1 MASNSRQRSV
11 SSDSRKRSSRNKNAS
26 ARPSSIKGRPSQTR
40 SVRMPQGSSY
50 SRVRSGSYSQTN
62 RVAHDAY
69 RRAGA
74 SRGYNE
80 PIRSVSVS
88 QVRDSSRR
96 VQKKS
101 PSRAKGIVIVL
112 LVLAVILGVAGIVVY
127 NLNLFPVKKVTVSGV
142 EHLTAEEMTDLAAVP
157 QDTTL
162 IRVDT
167 AGIESRLESNPWV
180 KDATAERIFPDTIN
194 LKINERKITAIVEV
208 LIDDSKTTQT
218 WALASDGM
226 WLMQI
231 PDRSSDEGKKL
242 ASKIYEDVDSTL
254 KISQVPY
261 GSTPEAGTICKN
273 ANISNALSIIDG
285 MTTDLAG
292 QVKQVSAL
300 SSESTTLILDNGV
313 EIAFGDSSDIRDK
326 ERVCLQL
333 MEEYPNQIS
342 YINVRVV
349 NKPVWRMV

>member
-1 MASNSRQRSV
+1 MASNSKTEVRFPRILGNDRRETES
-11 SSDSRKRSSRNKNAS
+11 AS

-50 SRVRSGSYSQTN
+50 SRVRSSSYSQTN

-101 PSRAKGIVIVL
+101 PSRAKGIVIML

-162 IRVDT
+162 IRVGA

-218 WALASDGM
+218 WALASDGDAR
-226 WLMQI
+226 LMRI

-242 ASKIYEDVDSTL
+242 ASKIYRRRRLARL
-254 KISQVPY
+254 KICS
-261 GSTPEAGTICKN
+261 GS
-273 ANISNALSIIDG
+273 
-285 MTTDLAG
+285 
-292 QVKQVSAL
+292 
-300 SSESTTLILDNGV
+300 
-313 EIAFGDSSDIRDK
+313 
-326 ERVCLQL
+326 
-333 MEEYPNQIS
+333 
-342 YINVRVV
+342 
-349 NKPVWRMV
+349 VWFYA